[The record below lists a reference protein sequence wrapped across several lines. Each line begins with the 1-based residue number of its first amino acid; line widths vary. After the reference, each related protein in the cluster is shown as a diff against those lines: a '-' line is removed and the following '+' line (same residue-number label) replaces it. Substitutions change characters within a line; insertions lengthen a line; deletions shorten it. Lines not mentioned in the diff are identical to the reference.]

1 MTRNGNSIAKI
12 VHFYCISMYRNDSM
26 KHMLDLAILGLL
38 MDRDHHGYE
47 IRTQVRDRLGV
58 GANLSFGSIYP
69 ALARLERQGLVE
81 AVTLSEVKPSALS
94 TGSLSG
100 ERASLRSLRASQGLG
115 RRGRKVYRITEAGRS
130 AFVALLADPAT
141 VDDGRNFSLRVA
153 LAKYLTP
160 SLRVTL
166 LERRR
171 ADLFERLAEMQA
183 GARNEQLDSYARSV
197 MAHAVKGVELDLE
210 WIDTLLTTERSN
222 QQSASTAK

>member
-1 MTRNGNSIAKI
+1 
-12 VHFYCISMYRNDSM
+12 
-26 KHMLDLAILGLL
+26 MLDLAILGLL

-58 GANLSFGSIYP
+58 TGNLSFGSIYP

-81 AVTLSEVKPSALS
+81 AVTTASVTASPLS

-100 ERASLRSLRASQGLG
+100 ERASLRALRATQALG
-115 RRGRKVYRITEAGRS
+115 RRGRKVYSITSAGRS

-141 VDDGRNFSLRVA
+141 IDDGRNFSLRVA

-171 ADLFERLAEMQA
+171 TDLVGRLAELEA
-183 GARNEQLDSYARSV
+183 GARNEQLDTYARSV
-197 MAHAVKGVELDLE
+197 MAHAAKGIQLDLE
-210 WIDTLLTTERSN
+210 WIDTMLTTERNN
-222 QQSASTAK
+222 QPSITSTTK